1 MFGGDIVRDSEWKG
15 EEQANALERAQ
26 VVKQAH
32 QDELMA
38 KANVVGL
45 GVGLRQQGGVHT
57 DAVALVVMV
66 RKKLPET
73 QLAPGDR
80 IPAEIDGV
88 PVDVQ
93 EVGEIG
99 AQ

>member
-1 MFGGDIVRDSEWKG
+1 MIDSGGHG
-15 EEQANALERAQ
+15 EEQANALARARA
-26 VVKQAH
+26 VKQIH
-32 QDELMA
+32 QAELMA

-45 GVGLRQQGGVHT
+45 GVGLRQQGGVNT

-66 RKKLPET
+66 RKKLPVT

-99 AQ
+99 VH